1 MRPNLFERVE
11 HGGSLLRNKGHE
23 VWLPEEFEP
32 DIGKTNLVTTGA
44 PERAAA
50 ARRAF
55 QRRLIPKRSF
65 ALLSRR
71 VEARRFDEVLAEAIR
86 NE

>member
-1 MRPNLFERVE
+1 LQ
-11 HGGSLLRNKGHE
+11 SLQKI
-23 VWLPEEFEP
+23 LPQGPPF
-32 DIGKTNLVTTGA
+32 NTGA

-71 VEARRFDEVLAEAIR
+71 VEAQRFDEVLAEAIR